1 MNDPA
6 DAPLRIAIATN
17 DLEHLDAHFG
27 SCRSFAIWEVSARSA
42 RFVEAVEFDATTDQG
57 GKHDDSADRITPKVE
72 ALTGCALLFVLAIGG
87 PAAAKVVRAGV
98 HPIKRKDPE
107 PIAAVIGQVQ
117 TMLNG
122 NIPPF
127 LRKVLG
133 RPAPSFMEEEAQ

>member
-1 MNDPA
+1 MTDPA
-6 DAPLRIAIATN
+6 ETPLRIAIATN
-17 DLEHLDAHFG
+17 DLENLNAHFG
-27 SCRSFAIWEVSARSA
+27 SCRSFAIWEVTSKSA
-42 RFVEAVEFDATTDQG
+42 RFVEAVGFDETTDQG

-107 PIAAVIGQVQ
+107 PISAVIDQVQ

-133 RPAPSFMEEEAQ
+133 RPAPSFIEEDV

>member
-1 MNDPA
+1 MTDPA

-17 DLEHLDAHFG
+17 DLERLDAHFG
-27 SCRSFAIWEVSARSA
+27 SCRSFAIWEVSAKSA
-42 RFVEAVEFDATTDQG
+42 RFVEAVGFDTATDQG
-57 GKHDDSADRITPKVE
+57 GKHDDREDRITPKVD

-107 PIAAVIGQVQ
+107 PISAVIEQVQ

-127 LRKVLG
+127 LRKALG
-133 RPAPSFMEEEAQ
+133 RGAPSFIEEDAS